1 MLSLKAKF
9 LLSLVI
15 TATMATSYTSAETW
29 KDVSYISKDAKEAD
43 DAKDAKK
50 AKLSDDYLQERAK
63 LDIYCP
69 EKAKNASVIV
79 WFHGGGLRAGEKEL
93 PERLLNNDVCVVGPN
108 YRLYPK
114 IKSPVYID
122 DAARAVA
129 WVYNNIEQYG
139 GDKNKIVLS
148 GHSAG
153 GYLALMVGMDKQ
165 WLKKYGMDANKIN
178 QLVPFSGHT
187 ITHFTVREERGV
199 KGEQPIVD
207 ELAPLFHVR
216 KDAPPIT
223 LITGDRELELLGRY
237 EENAY
242 FYRMMK
248 VNGHENIRIYEM
260 DGYGHMMVEPSLPI
274 LLEIAKK
281 L

>member
-1 MLSLKAKF
+1 MNHFLTKF
-9 LLSLVI
+9 VVAIILFKVFSFSHV
-15 TATMATSYTSAETW
+15 YAETW
-29 KDVSYISKDAKEAD
+29 KDISYLSESEKVSDP
-43 DAKDAKK
+43 
-50 AKLSDDYLQERAK
+50 YLKERAK

-69 EKAKNASVIV
+69 DKAKNAPVIV
-79 WFHGGGLRAGEKEL
+79 WFHGGGLRSGNKEL
-93 PERLLNNDVCVVGPN
+93 PERLLNQVVCVVGPN
-108 YRLYPK
+108 YRLFPK

-129 WVYNNIEQYG
+129 WVYHNIEKYG
-139 GDKNKIVLS
+139 GDKSKLVIS

-153 GYLALMVGMDKQ
+153 GYLALMVVMDER
-165 WLKKYGMDANKIN
+165 WLQKYQMDANTVN

-187 ITHFTVREERGV
+187 ITHFTVREERGI

-207 ELAPLFHVR
+207 ELAPLFYVR

-248 VNGHENIRIYEM
+248 VSGHEKVQLYEM
-260 DGYGHMMVEPSLPI
+260 DGYGHMMIEPGLPI
-274 LLEIAKK
+274 LLSIAKS